1 MKILID
7 LQSCQ
12 SPSKNRGIG
21 RYSLALLK
29 TMLENSRGHDVWLLL
44 GEHLPETVLEIR
56 KNLHGLLPEDK
67 IIFYPFIHYTGE
79 LDKNNQPYTRLAE
92 LMREA
97 IIAQFNPDV
106 VHVTSLFE
114 GFVADEVVSIG
125 QIEGGPKVALT
136 VYDLIPYLNQDH
148 FFQNEVFKTYYLK
161 KLDSFKKADLFLAIS
176 ESCQKEIIHSGLG
189 ISSEKVVEI
198 SSAANE
204 QFCPTEKASLSSLV
218 SFGIVRPFLL
228 TISNVDPNKNFMT
241 LLAAYA
247 CLDPVLRADYQL
259 VVVIE
264 EPAHGV
270 IRQRM
275 RELGLSE
282 EEVVTLD
289 NVSDEILLDL
299 YRNGFLYVI
308 PSIHEGFG
316 LPALEAM
323 RCGTPAIGSNT
334 TSIPE
339 VIGRE
344 DALFDPGS
352 PEDMAR
358 IIENVLRDPVLY
370 EELEHHA
377 LNHAAQFSW
386 EKVANRV
393 WDAIEKLVAQSS
405 AREQVVGNQL
415 PRLAMV
421 APLPPEQT
429 GIAYYCAELLPGLSE
444 YYDVTVVTNQS
455 SVPPSLLKWC
465 RIESVDRFKEHA
477 LDFDRIVY
485 QVGNSPFHQHMPDLM
500 KEFPG
505 TVVLH
510 DFYLGG
516 MLRGMEMTGY
526 RKNAF
531 IFGMYASHGFTAL
544 THINEWSKPEIEN
557 YFPANLDIIKRADGI
572 IVHSEYARQLADSTY
587 GEKFS
592 ADWRVVPQLR
602 ELPTR
607 TERSKAREKLGI
619 DENDFVVCSFGF
631 IGPTKASLEL
641 IKAWK
646 LSKLCRTPNAKFVFV
661 GQNNDTHPYGKAVV
675 DEIGDASVLITG
687 FVSDEVYADYMA
699 CADMAVQLRTITR
712 GETSRTV
719 LDCLAYQLPLIIL
732 NTASFTEYPDD
743 IMLKL
748 PFDGAKVDVAQLAA
762 AIDELAFDTE
772 AREVMASKGWQY
784 VKEKHHPAVTAKNY
798 VEAIEHFANVPANQ
812 VHRKLLADPN
822 VKNLLTGP
830 YAAVFGERFNVLRTG
845 IVQKR
850 IFVDISAIVR
860 NDLKTG
866 IERVVRTVLNELI
879 MHPPGTY
886 RVEPVYMDQNEMG
899 KWRFRYAR
907 NYYLRQLGVK
917 DVEFDDA
924 EVVPQQG
931 DILYCLDLYWHGVV
945 EGQKQHLFDLWKV
958 KGAKVVFTVYDLLP
972 IIFPQVFPPGA
983 DSGFWEW
990 LAAAMKA
997 ADGITCIS
1005 KVVTANVTFW
1015 LQENDPESL
1024 ARIKIADANLNVDIE
1039 SSSPTRGIPDYATDV
1054 FDKIR
1059 DRLTFLMVGTI
1070 EPRKGHL
1077 QMISAMEI
1085 LWEKGYPVSL
1095 IIVGHE
1101 GWKALE
1107 PSQRRTIPEIVDR
1120 IRNHPRLNRELF
1132 WLEGISDEFLKEVYS
1147 RSNAL
1152 VSASIGEG
1160 FGLPLIEA
1168 AQYGVPIIAR
1178 DLPIFWEVAEGGA
1191 FYFHGETPEEL
1202 AGSLE
1207 KWMEL
1212 YKRDAHP
1219 KSSVIKRQSTR
1230 EYVEKIGQF
1239 LVELANQ

>member
-12 SPSKNRGIG
+12 SPSKDRGIG

-29 TMLENSRGHDVWLLL
+29 AMLTNSRGHDVWLLL
-44 GEHLPETVLEIR
+44 GEHLPETVMDIKR
-56 KNLHGLLPEDK
+56 KLDGLLPDNK

-79 LDKNNQPYTRLAE
+79 LDKNNQPFCRQAE

-106 VHVTSLFE
+106 VHITSLFE
-114 GFVADEVVSIG
+114 GFIADEVVSIG
-125 QIEGGPKVALT
+125 KIGGGPKVALT

-148 FFQNEVFKTYYLK
+148 FFQNDVFKSYYLK

-176 ESCQKEIIHSGLG
+176 ESCRKEVINAGLG
-189 ISSEKVVEI
+189 ISPEKVVEI

-204 QFCPTEKASLSSLV
+204 QFYSTETKSLSGLSSV
-218 SFGIVRPFLL
+218 GIVKPFLL

-247 CLDPVLRADYQL
+247 RLDAVLRADYQL

-264 EPAHGV
+264 EPAHA
-270 IRQRM
+270 IIHQSM
-275 RELGLSE
+275 RKLGLSE

-299 YRNGFLYVI
+299 YRNGFLYVL
-308 PSIHEGFG
+308 PSVHEGFG

-323 RCGTPAIGSNT
+323 KCGTPAIGSNT

-339 VIGRE
+339 VIGRK
-344 DALFDPGS
+344 DALFNPTS
-352 PEDMAR
+352 PEDIAR
-358 IIENVLRDPVLY
+358 VIEKVMRDRGFY
-370 EELEHHA
+370 DELVHHA
-377 LNHAAQFSW
+377 LNHAAKFSW

-393 WDAIEKLVAQSS
+393 WDAVENLMPAPVSQ
-405 AREQVVGNQL
+405 EQAAADTL

-421 APLPPEQT
+421 GPLPPEQT
-429 GIAYYCAELLPGLSE
+429 GIAYYCAELLPGLSK
-444 YYDVTVVTNQS
+444 YYDITVVTDQS
-455 SVPPSLLKWC
+455 FVPPPLLEWC
-465 RIESVDRFKEHA
+465 RIERIDWFKEHA

-485 QVGNSPFHQHMPDLM
+485 QVGNSPFHQHMPDLL

-516 MLRGMEMTGY
+516 ILRGMEMTGY

-557 YFPANLDIIKRADGI
+557 CYAANLDVIKSAEGV

-587 GEKFS
+587 GGEFS
-592 ADWRVVPQLR
+592 ANWRVVPQLR
-602 ELPTR
+602 ELPSR
-607 TERSKAREKLGI
+607 TERSKARERLGI
-619 DENDFVVCSFGF
+619 DENDFIVCSFGF
-631 IGPTKASLEL
+631 IGPTKASLDL
-641 IKAWK
+641 IKVWK
-646 LSKLCRTPNAKFVFV
+646 LSKLYRTPNAKLIFV
-661 GQNNDTHPYGKAVV
+661 GKNNDTNPYGKAVI
-675 DEIGDASVLITG
+675 DEIGDAAIEITG

-699 CADMAVQLRTITR
+699 SADMAVQLRTITR

-719 LDCLAYQLPLIIL
+719 LDCLAYQLPLMIL

-748 PFDGAKVDVAQLAA
+748 PFDGVKVDIPQLVT
-762 AIDELAFDTE
+762 AINKLAFDTE
-772 AREVMASKGWQY
+772 ARQMMALKGWNY
-784 VKEKHHPAVTAKNY
+784 VKEKHHPAVTAKSY
-798 VEAIEHFANVPANQ
+798 ADAIEYFANMPANRI
-812 VHRKLLADPN
+812 HRKLLADSR
-822 VKNLLTGP
+822 VRNLLTGP
-830 YAAVFGERFNVLRTG
+830 YASVFADRFDVLRTG
-845 IVQKR
+845 VVQKR

-860 NDLKTG
+860 RDLKTG

-990 LAAAMKA
+990 LAAAMKV

-1120 IRNHPRLNRELF
+1120 IRNHPRLNQELF